1 MLVIRA
7 IIALGVLGSWTA
19 YWGWQVYTETGLY
32 AVAVRRVVDF
42 FGSVDA
48 PFITFMGWT
57 LGCVV
62 LIVPLILIFRL
73 LGISQSPVQ
82 APQPHDPSA
91 SARRAGVFCLVLA
104 LFIGASAGGAYF
116 YAQTLPDGT
125 EAPQL
130 ISASKGLAAD
140 FPMSTKV
147 LLEGDRYNELGAIL
161 TETSDNSYSETHYV
175 PVVPTGVNP
184 RSVEI
189 QFIEVYRT
197 RDENF
202 PASVFSDEGYISQT
216 TVELLARDVMVD
228 AGVTLA
234 ETTYLIETSSGG
246 PRLDV
251 TIMSYIAM
259 FVAALFFVIGL
270 YLRATKPETA

>member
-1 MLVIRA
+1 MLIIRT
-7 IIALGVLGSWTA
+7 IVALGIFGSWTA

-32 AVAVRRVVDF
+32 AAIVRRVVSF

-48 PFITFMGWT
+48 PFIAFMGWT
-57 LGCVV
+57 LGSVV
-62 LIVPLILIFRL
+62 LIIPLILILSLF
-73 LGISQSPVQ
+73 GISRDPVQ
-82 APQPHDPSA
+82 APQPHDPSV
-91 SARRAGVFCLVLA
+91 STRRAGVFCLVLA
-104 LFIGASAGGAYF
+104 LLIGAGAGGAYF

-130 ISASKGLAAD
+130 ISASKGLPAD

-147 LLEGDRYNELGAIL
+147 LLEGDRYHELGAIV
-161 TETSDNSYSETHYV
+161 TETSGNSYSETHYV
-175 PVVPTGVNP
+175 PVVPAGVNP

-197 RDENF
+197 RDGNF

-216 TVELLARDVMVD
+216 AVELLARDIMVD